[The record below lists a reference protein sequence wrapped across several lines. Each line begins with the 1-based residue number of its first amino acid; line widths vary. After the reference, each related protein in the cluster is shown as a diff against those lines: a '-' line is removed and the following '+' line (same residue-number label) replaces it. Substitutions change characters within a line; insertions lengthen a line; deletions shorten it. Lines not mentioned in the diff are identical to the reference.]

1 MARRSHLSSPVKKQR
16 TTVTLPAKSLREAHR
31 IARARKVNLST
42 VIAEALSE
50 GLRQQTAAERS
61 EGVLEGYKK
70 AFADFTDDEM
80 AILDGVILE
89 PADGR

>member
-1 MARRSHLSSPVKKQR
+1 MSRRSHLSPVKKQR
-16 TTVTLPAKSLREAHR
+16 TTVTLPSESLREAHR
-31 IARARKVNLST
+31 IARARRVNLST

-70 AFADFTDDEM
+70 AFAGFTDEEM

-89 PADGR
+89 PANRR

>member
-1 MARRSHLSSPVKKQR
+1 MGRKSHFASQVKKQR
-16 TTVTLPAKSLREAHR
+16 TTVTLPTESLREAHR
-31 IARARKVNLST
+31 IARTRRVNLST

-50 GLRQQTAAERS
+50 GLRQQTTAERS

-70 AFADFTDDEM
+70 AFAGFTDEEM

-89 PADGR
+89 SADGR